1 MSSTSNSK
9 SRSRACM
16 LITAIPGPALDKG
29 CHIELKNSYA
39 NNQDPQLLYY
49 TNTTLVHSKLIVSG
63 TS

>member
-1 MSSTSNSK
+1 
-9 SRSRACM
+9 M

-29 CHIELKNSYA
+29 CHIELKNSYT